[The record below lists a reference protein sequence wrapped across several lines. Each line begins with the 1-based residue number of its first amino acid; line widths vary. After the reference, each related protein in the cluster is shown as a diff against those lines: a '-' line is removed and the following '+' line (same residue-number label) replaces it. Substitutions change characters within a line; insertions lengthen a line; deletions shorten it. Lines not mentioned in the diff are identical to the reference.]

1 MLFTHQKT
9 FAGYDTST
17 YSKCKM
23 KCSLHIRKLLQDMTC
38 QSPSAVASTLI
49 DLVDQVHDC
58 ADIMQH
64 RSLNL

>member
-1 MLFTHQKT
+1 MSGH
-9 FAGYDTST
+9 
-17 YSKCKM
+17 
-23 KCSLHIRKLLQDMTC
+23 
-38 QSPSAVASTLI
+38 SPSAVASTLI